1 MCKTQTDEPGSKQE
15 TRLRCASNASSS
27 VNFFYFLE
35 KLRFF
40 VFLCGRRR
48 DCVTA
53 ADPVWVTADAA
64 LADDVRTLA
73 LPAVKLFVLIW
84 KRGILNLMLPPEK

>member
-1 MCKTQTDEPGSKQE
+1 MCKTQTNEPGSKQE

-35 KLRFF
+35 KLRFV

-48 DCVTA
+48 DCVTTA
-53 ADPVWVTADAA
+53 SPVGVTADAA
-64 LADDVRTLA
+64 LTDYVRTLA
-73 LPAVKLFVLIW
+73 LPAVKLF
-84 KRGILNLMLPPEK
+84 ILL